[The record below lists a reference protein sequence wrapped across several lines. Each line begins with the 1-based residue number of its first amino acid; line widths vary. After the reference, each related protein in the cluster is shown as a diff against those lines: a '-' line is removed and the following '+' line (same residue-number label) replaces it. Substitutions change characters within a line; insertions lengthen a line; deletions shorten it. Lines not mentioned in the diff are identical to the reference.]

1 MGKRKSI
8 ARKIKWVLH
17 ISMFIEVCGGK
28 YGKIPPTGIRKV
40 KDSKYTGSVTMMQC
54 GVLGLQSKL
63 KFKIKK
69 NQNSFFPK
77 LTRY

>member
-1 MGKRKSI
+1 
-8 ARKIKWVLH
+8 
-17 ISMFIEVCGGK
+17 MFIEVCGGK

-69 NQNSFFPK
+69 TKIASFLNLQDINNSSH
-77 LTRY
+77 